1 MRISNAIYNPESK
14 FGLVFEAIEEL
25 PAIVIA
31 TFCTVSLILTRN
43 KEKTIKYNL
52 GIFWYIVLLIF
63 FSLMDAM
70 LPVKYLHGLRF

>member
-52 GIFWYIVLLIF
+52 GIF
-63 FSLMDAM
+63 
-70 LPVKYLHGLRF
+70 